1 MFFVELKL
9 NAMYKLH
16 LDRELAKDIF
26 GNASKETLDWVVN
39 AIANIVV
46 ADGIIE
52 KHEFVALQEAIGL
65 LENKEE
71 IHALMDRVKKKEIIE
86 IKTISIND
94 ELAIKVFFYLAAIAV
109 IDGELKKSEAA
120 MLKKCGLCMGLD
132 DELIRA
138 VIQWTLKQME
148 INRKLKEDLTKSN
161 NFRSR
166 IIDSII

>member
-1 MFFVELKL
+1 
-9 NAMYKLH
+9 MYKLH
-16 LDRELAKDIF
+16 LDRELAKDVF
-26 GNASKETLDWVVN
+26 VNSSKETLDWVVN

-65 LENKEE
+65 LQDKEE
-71 IHALMDRVKKKEIIE
+71 IHALMDRVKRKEIIE
-86 IKTISIND
+86 IKSIRIND

-109 IDGELKKSEAA
+109 IDGELKKSEAS
-120 MLKKCGLCMGLD
+120 MLKKCGLSMGLD
-132 DELIRA
+132 DDLIKA

-148 INRKLKEDLTKSN
+148 INRKLKEDLKNSN

-166 IIDSII
+166 IIDSIL

>member
-1 MFFVELKL
+1 
-9 NAMYKLH
+9 MYKLR
-16 LDRELAKDIF
+16 LDQELAKDVFI
-26 GNASKETLDWVVN
+26 NSSKETLDWVVN

-46 ADGIIE
+46 ADGVIE

-65 LENKEE
+65 LQDKEE

-86 IKTISIND
+86 IKSIRIND

-109 IDGELKKSEAA
+109 IDGELKKSEAE

-132 DELIRA
+132 DDLIKA

-148 INRKLKEDLTKSN
+148 INRKLKEDLNKSN

-166 IIDSII
+166 IIDSIL

>member
-1 MFFVELKL
+1 
-9 NAMYKLH
+9 MYKLH

-26 GNASKETLDWVVN
+26 GNASKEILDWVVN

-86 IKTISIND
+86 IKTIRIID

-109 IDGELKKSEAA
+109 IDGELKKSEAE

-132 DELIRA
+132 DDLIKA

-161 NFRSR
+161 NFRWR
-166 IIDSII
+166 IIDSIL

>member
-1 MFFVELKL
+1 
-9 NAMYKLH
+9 MYKLH
-16 LDRELAKDIF
+16 LDRELARDIF
-26 GNASKETLDWVVN
+26 GNASKEILDWVVN

-71 IHALMDRVKKKEIIE
+71 INALMDRVKKKEIIE
-86 IKTISIND
+86 IKTIRIID

-109 IDGELKKSEAA
+109 IDGELKKSEAE

-132 DELIRA
+132 DDLIKA

>member
-1 MFFVELKL
+1 
-9 NAMYKLH
+9 MYKLH
-16 LDRELAKDIF
+16 LDRELAKDVFI
-26 GNASKETLDWVVN
+26 NSSKETLDWVVN

-65 LENKEE
+65 LQDKEE
-71 IHALMDRVKKKEIIE
+71 IHALMDRVKKKEMIE
-86 IKTISIND
+86 IKSIRIND
-94 ELAIKVFFYLAAIAV
+94 ESAIKVFFYLAAIAV
-109 IDGELKKSEAA
+109 IDGELKKSEAE

-132 DELIRA
+132 DDLIKA

-148 INRKLKEDLTKSN
+148 INRKLKEDLSKSN

-166 IIDSII
+166 IIESIL

>member
-1 MFFVELKL
+1 
-9 NAMYKLH
+9 MYKLN
-16 LDRELAKDIF
+16 LDRELAKDVFI
-26 GNASKETLDWVVN
+26 NSSKETLDWVVN
-39 AIANIVV
+39 AIANIVI

-65 LENKEE
+65 LQDKEE

-86 IKTISIND
+86 IESIRISD

-109 IDGELKKSEAA
+109 IDGELKKSEAE

-132 DELIRA
+132 DELIKA

-148 INRKLKEDLTKSN
+148 INRKLKEDLNKSN
-161 NFRSR
+161 SFRSR
-166 IIDSII
+166 IIESIL

>member
-1 MFFVELKL
+1 
-9 NAMYKLH
+9 MYKLN
-16 LDRELAKDIF
+16 LDRELAKDVFI
-26 GNASKETLDWVVN
+26 NSSKETLDWVVN
-39 AIANIVV
+39 AIANIVI

-65 LENKEE
+65 LQDKEE

-86 IKTISIND
+86 IKSIRIND

-109 IDGELKKSEAA
+109 IDGELKKSEAE

-132 DELIRA
+132 DDLIKA

-148 INRKLKEDLTKSN
+148 INRKLKEDLQSSN

-166 IIDSII
+166 IIDSIL

>member
-1 MFFVELKL
+1 
-9 NAMYKLH
+9 MYKLH
-16 LDRELAKDIF
+16 LDRELAKDVFI
-26 GNASKETLDWVVN
+26 NSSKETLDWVVN

-65 LENKEE
+65 LQDKEE
-71 IHALMDRVKKKEIIE
+71 IHALMDRVKKKEMIE
-86 IKTISIND
+86 IKTIRIND
-94 ELAIKVFFYLAAIAV
+94 ESAIKVFFYLAAIAV
-109 IDGELKKSEAA
+109 IDGELKKSEAE

-132 DELIRA
+132 DDLIKA

-148 INRKLKEDLTKSN
+148 INRKLKEDLNKSN

>member
-1 MFFVELKL
+1 
-9 NAMYKLH
+9 MYKLH
-16 LDRELAKDIF
+16 LDRELAKDVFI
-26 GNASKETLDWVVN
+26 NSSKETLDWVVN

-65 LENKEE
+65 LQDKEE
-71 IHALMDRVKKKEIIE
+71 IHALMERVKKKEIIE
-86 IKTISIND
+86 IKNIRIND

-109 IDGELKKSEAA
+109 IDGELKKSEAE

-132 DELIRA
+132 DELIKA

-148 INRKLKEDLTKSN
+148 INRKLKEDLKSSN

-166 IIDSII
+166 IIDSIL

>member
-1 MFFVELKL
+1 
-9 NAMYKLH
+9 MYKLH
-16 LDRELAKDIF
+16 LDRELAKDVF
-26 GNASKETLDWVVN
+26 VNSSKETLDWVVN

-65 LENKEE
+65 LQDKEE
-71 IHALMDRVKKKEIIE
+71 IHALMDRVKKKEKIE
-86 IKTISIND
+86 IKSIRIND

-109 IDGELKKSEAA
+109 IDGELKKSEAE
-120 MLKKCGLCMGLD
+120 MLKKCGLSMGLD
-132 DELIRA
+132 DDLIKA

-148 INRKLKEDLTKSN
+148 INRKLKEDLKNSN

>member
-1 MFFVELKL
+1 
-9 NAMYKLH
+9 MYKLH
-16 LDRELAKDIF
+16 LDRELAKDLF

-65 LENKEE
+65 LQDKEE

-86 IKTISIND
+86 INSIRIND

-109 IDGELKKSEAA
+109 IDGELKKSEAE

-132 DELIRA
+132 DDLIKA

-148 INRKLKEDLTKSN
+148 INRKLKEDLKNSN

>member
-1 MFFVELKL
+1 
-9 NAMYKLH
+9 MYKLN
-16 LDRELAKDIF
+16 LDRELAKDVFI
-26 GNASKETLDWVVN
+26 NSSKETLDWVVN

-65 LENKEE
+65 LQDKEE

-86 IKTISIND
+86 IKSIRIND

-109 IDGELKKSEAA
+109 IDGELKKSEAV

-132 DELIRA
+132 DDLIKA

-148 INRKLKEDLTKSN
+148 INRKLKEDLKSSN

-166 IIDSII
+166 IIDSIL

>member
-1 MFFVELKL
+1 
-9 NAMYKLH
+9 MYKLH
-16 LDRELAKDIF
+16 LDRELAKEVF

-86 IKTISIND
+86 IKTIRIID

-132 DELIRA
+132 DDLIKA

-166 IIDSII
+166 IIDSIL

>member
-1 MFFVELKL
+1 
-9 NAMYKLH
+9 MYKLH
-16 LDRELAKDIF
+16 LDRELAKDVF
-26 GNASKETLDWVVN
+26 LNSSKETLDWVVN

-65 LENKEE
+65 LQDKEE

-86 IKTISIND
+86 IKSIRIND

-109 IDGELKKSEAA
+109 IDGELKKSEAE
-120 MLKKCGLCMGLD
+120 MLKKCGDCMGLED
-132 DELIRA
+132 DLIKA

-148 INRKLKEDLTKSN
+148 INRKLKEDLNKSN

-166 IIDSII
+166 IIESIL

>member
-1 MFFVELKL
+1 
-9 NAMYKLH
+9 MYKLN
-16 LDRELAKDIF
+16 LDRELAKDVF
-26 GNASKETLDWVVN
+26 VNSSKETLDWVVN

-65 LENKEE
+65 IQDKEE

-86 IKTISIND
+86 IKSIRIND

-109 IDGELKKSEAA
+109 IDGELKKSEAE
-120 MLKKCGLCMGLD
+120 MLKKCGLSMGLD
-132 DELIRA
+132 DDLIKA

-148 INRKLKEDLTKSN
+148 INRKLKEDLKNSN

-166 IIDSII
+166 IIDSIL

>member
-1 MFFVELKL
+1 
-9 NAMYKLH
+9 MYKLH
-16 LDRELAKDIF
+16 LDRELAKDVFI
-26 GNASKETLDWVVN
+26 NSSKETLDWVVN

-65 LENKEE
+65 LQNKEE

-86 IKTISIND
+86 INSIRISD
-94 ELAIKVFFYLAAIAV
+94 ELAVKVFFYLAAIAV
-109 IDGELKKSEAA
+109 IDGELKKSEAE

-132 DELIRA
+132 DDLIKA

-148 INRKLKEDLTKSN
+148 INRKLKEDLGKSN

-166 IIDSII
+166 IIDSIL

>member
-1 MFFVELKL
+1 
-9 NAMYKLH
+9 MYKLH
-16 LDRELAKDIF
+16 LDRELAKDVFI
-26 GNASKETLDWVVN
+26 NSSKETLDWVVN

-65 LENKEE
+65 LQDKEE

-86 IKTISIND
+86 IKSIRIND

-109 IDGELKKSEAA
+109 IDGELKKSEAE

-132 DELIRA
+132 DDLIKA

-148 INRKLKEDLTKSN
+148 INRKLKEDLKSSN
-161 NFRSR
+161 SFRSR

>member
-1 MFFVELKL
+1 
-9 NAMYKLH
+9 MYKLN
-16 LDRELAKDIF
+16 LDQELAKDVFI
-26 GNASKETLDWVVN
+26 NSSKETLDWVVN

-65 LENKEE
+65 LQDKEE

-86 IKTISIND
+86 IKSIRIND

-109 IDGELKKSEAA
+109 IDGELKKSEAE

-132 DELIRA
+132 DDLIKA

-166 IIDSII
+166 IIDSIL

>member
-1 MFFVELKL
+1 
-9 NAMYKLH
+9 MYKLH
-16 LDRELAKDIF
+16 LDRELAKDLF

-65 LENKEE
+65 LESKEE

-86 IKTISIND
+86 IKTITIND

-109 IDGELKKSEAA
+109 IDGELKKSEAE
-120 MLKKCGLCMGLD
+120 MLKKCGHCMGLED
-132 DELIRA
+132 GLINA
-138 VIQWTLKQME
+138 VTKWTFKQME
-148 INRKLKEDLTKSN
+148 INRKLKEDLSKSN

-166 IIDSII
+166 IIDSIL

>member
-1 MFFVELKL
+1 
-9 NAMYKLH
+9 MYKLH
-16 LDRELAKDIF
+16 LDRELAKDVFI
-26 GNASKETLDWVVN
+26 NSSKETLDWVVN

-71 IHALMDRVKKKEIIE
+71 IHILMDRVKKKEIIE
-86 IKTISIND
+86 IKTIRIID
-94 ELAIKVFFYLAAIAV
+94 DLAIKVFFYLAAIAV
-109 IDGELKKSEAA
+109 IDGELKKSEAE
-120 MLKKCGLCMGLD
+120 MLKKCGDCMGLED
-132 DELIRA
+132 DLIKA

-148 INRKLKEDLTKSN
+148 INRKLKEDLKNSN

-166 IIDSII
+166 IIDSIL

>member
-1 MFFVELKL
+1 
-9 NAMYKLH
+9 MYKLH
-16 LDRELAKDIF
+16 LDRELAKDVFI
-26 GNASKETLDWVVN
+26 NSSKETLDWVVN

-65 LENKEE
+65 LQDKEE
-71 IHALMDRVKKKEIIE
+71 IHALMNRVKKKEIIE
-86 IKTISIND
+86 IKSIRIND

-109 IDGELKKSEAA
+109 IDGELKKSEAE

-132 DELIRA
+132 DDLIKA

-148 INRKLKEDLTKSN
+148 INRKLKDDLNKSN
-161 NFRSR
+161 SFRSR
-166 IIDSII
+166 IIESIL

>member
-1 MFFVELKL
+1 
-9 NAMYKLH
+9 MYKLH
-16 LDRELAKDIF
+16 LDRELAKDLF

-65 LENKEE
+65 LESKEE

-86 IKTISIND
+86 IKTITIND

-109 IDGELKKSEAA
+109 IDGELKKSEAE
-120 MLKKCGLCMGLD
+120 MLKKCGNCMGLED
-132 DELIRA
+132 DLIKA
-138 VIQWTLKQME
+138 VIQWTFKQME
-148 INRKLKEDLTKSN
+148 INRKLKDDLNKSN

-166 IIDSII
+166 IIDSLL

>member
-1 MFFVELKL
+1 
-9 NAMYKLH
+9 MYKLH
-16 LDRELAKDIF
+16 LDRELAKDVF
-26 GNASKETLDWVVN
+26 VNSSKETLDWVVN

-65 LENKEE
+65 LQDKEE
-71 IHALMDRVKKKEIIE
+71 IHALMDRVKKKEKIE
-86 IKTISIND
+86 IKSIRIND

-109 IDGELKKSEAA
+109 IDGELKKSEAE

-132 DELIRA
+132 DDLIKA

-148 INRKLKEDLTKSN
+148 INRKLKDDLKNSN

>member
-1 MFFVELKL
+1 
-9 NAMYKLH
+9 MYKLH

-46 ADGIIE
+46 ADGIVE
-52 KHEFVALQEAIGL
+52 KHEFLALQEAIGL

-71 IHALMDRVKKKEIIE
+71 INALMDRVKKKEIIE
-86 IKTISIND
+86 IKTIRIID

-132 DELIRA
+132 DDLIKA

-148 INRKLKEDLTKSN
+148 INRKLKDDLSKSN

-166 IIDSII
+166 IIDSIL

>member
-1 MFFVELKL
+1 
-9 NAMYKLH
+9 MYKLH
-16 LDRELAKDIF
+16 LDRELAKEVF

-86 IKTISIND
+86 IKTIRIID

-109 IDGELKKSEAA
+109 IDGELKKSEAE

-132 DELIRA
+132 DDLIKA

-148 INRKLKEDLTKSN
+148 INRKLKDDLTKSN

>member
-1 MFFVELKL
+1 
-9 NAMYKLH
+9 MYKLN
-16 LDRELAKDIF
+16 LDQELAKDVFI
-26 GNASKETLDWVVN
+26 NSSKETLDWVVN

-65 LENKEE
+65 LQDKEE

-86 IKTISIND
+86 IKSIRIND

-109 IDGELKKSEAA
+109 IDGELKKSEAE

-132 DELIRA
+132 DDLIKA

-148 INRKLKEDLTKSN
+148 INRKLKEDLKNSN

-166 IIDSII
+166 IIDSIL

>member
-1 MFFVELKL
+1 
-9 NAMYKLH
+9 MYKLH
-16 LDRELAKDIF
+16 LDRELAKDVFI
-26 GNASKETLDWVVN
+26 NSSKETLDWVVN

-65 LENKEE
+65 LQDKEE
-71 IHALMDRVKKKEIIE
+71 IHALMDRVKKKELIE
-86 IKTISIND
+86 ISSIRIND
-94 ELAIKVFFYLAAIAV
+94 ELAIKIFFYLAAIAV
-109 IDGELKKSEAA
+109 IDGELKKSEAV

-132 DELIRA
+132 DDLIKA

-148 INRKLKEDLTKSN
+148 INRKLKEDLNKSN

-166 IIDSII
+166 IIDSIL

>member
-1 MFFVELKL
+1 
-9 NAMYKLH
+9 MYKLH
-16 LDRELAKDIF
+16 LDRELAKDVFI
-26 GNASKETLDWVVN
+26 NSSKETLDWVVN

-65 LENKEE
+65 LQDKEE
-71 IHALMDRVKKKEIIE
+71 IHALMDRVKKKEIID
-86 IKTISIND
+86 IKSIRIID

-132 DELIRA
+132 DDLIKA

-148 INRKLKEDLTKSN
+148 INRKLKEDLKNSN
-161 NFRSR
+161 SFRSR
-166 IIDSII
+166 IIDSIL

>member
-1 MFFVELKL
+1 
-9 NAMYKLH
+9 MYKLH
-16 LDRELAKDIF
+16 LDRELAKDVFI
-26 GNASKETLDWVVN
+26 NSSKETLDWVVN

-52 KHEFVALQEAIGL
+52 KHEFVALQEAIEL

-86 IKTISIND
+86 IKSIRIID

-109 IDGELKKSEAA
+109 IDGELKKSEAE

-132 DELIRA
+132 DDLIKA

-148 INRKLKEDLTKSN
+148 INRKLKEDLNKSN

-166 IIDSII
+166 IIESIL

>member
-1 MFFVELKL
+1 
-9 NAMYKLH
+9 MYKLH
-16 LDRELAKDIF
+16 LDRELAKDVFI
-26 GNASKETLDWVVN
+26 NSSKETLDWVVN

-46 ADGIIE
+46 ADGVIE

-65 LENKEE
+65 LQDKEE
-71 IHALMDRVKKKEIIE
+71 IHALMDRVKKKEKIE
-86 IKTISIND
+86 IKSIRIND

-109 IDGELKKSEAA
+109 IDGDLKKSEAE
-120 MLKKCGLCMGLD
+120 MLKKCGLSMGLD
-132 DELIRA
+132 DDLIKA

-148 INRKLKEDLTKSN
+148 INRKLKEDLKNSN

>member
-1 MFFVELKL
+1 
-9 NAMYKLH
+9 MYKLH

-71 IHALMDRVKKKEIIE
+71 INALMDRVKKKEIIE
-86 IKTISIND
+86 IKTIRIID

-109 IDGELKKSEAA
+109 IDGELKKSEAE

-132 DELIRA
+132 DDLIKA

>member
-1 MFFVELKL
+1 
-9 NAMYKLH
+9 MYKLH
-16 LDRELAKDIF
+16 LDRELAKDVFI
-26 GNASKETLDWVVN
+26 NSSKETLDWVVN

-65 LENKEE
+65 LQDKEE

-86 IKTISIND
+86 IKSIRISD

-109 IDGELKKSEAA
+109 IDGELKKSEAE

-132 DELIRA
+132 DDLIRA

-148 INRKLKEDLTKSN
+148 INRKLKDDLTKSN
-161 NFRSR
+161 NFRFR
-166 IIDSII
+166 IIDSIL

>member
-1 MFFVELKL
+1 
-9 NAMYKLH
+9 MYKLH
-16 LDRELAKDIF
+16 LDRELAKDVFI
-26 GNASKETLDWVVN
+26 NSSKETLDWVVN

-86 IKTISIND
+86 IKTIRIID

-109 IDGELKKSEAA
+109 IDGELKKSEAE

-132 DELIRA
+132 DDLIKA

-166 IIDSII
+166 IIDSIL

>member
-1 MFFVELKL
+1 
-9 NAMYKLH
+9 MYKLH
-16 LDRELAKDIF
+16 LDRELAKDVFI
-26 GNASKETLDWVVN
+26 NSSKETLDWVVN

-65 LENKEE
+65 LQDKEE

-86 IKTISIND
+86 IKSIRIND

-132 DELIRA
+132 DDLIRA
-138 VIQWTLKQME
+138 VIQWTLKQMD
-148 INRKLKEDLTKSN
+148 INRKLKEDLSKSN

-166 IIDSII
+166 IIDSIL

>member
-1 MFFVELKL
+1 
-9 NAMYKLH
+9 MYKLH

-26 GNASKETLDWVVN
+26 GNASKEILDWVVN

-86 IKTISIND
+86 IKTIRIID

-109 IDGELKKSEAA
+109 IDGELKKSEAE

-132 DELIRA
+132 DDLIKA

-148 INRKLKEDLTKSN
+148 INRKLKEDLKKSN

-166 IIDSII
+166 IIDSIL

>member
-1 MFFVELKL
+1 
-9 NAMYKLH
+9 MYKLH
-16 LDRELAKDIF
+16 LDQELAKDVFI
-26 GNASKETLDWVVN
+26 NSSKETLDWVVN

-86 IKTISIND
+86 IKTIRIID

-109 IDGELKKSEAA
+109 IDGELKKSEAE

-132 DELIRA
+132 DDLIKA

-148 INRKLKEDLTKSN
+148 INRKLKEDLKSSN

-166 IIDSII
+166 IIDSIL

>member
-1 MFFVELKL
+1 
-9 NAMYKLH
+9 MYKLH
-16 LDRELAKDIF
+16 LDRELAKDVF

-86 IKTISIND
+86 IKTIRIID

-109 IDGELKKSEAA
+109 IDGELKKSEAE

-132 DELIRA
+132 DDLIKA
-138 VIQWTLKQME
+138 VIQWTLKQMD
-148 INRKLKEDLTKSN
+148 INRKLKEDLNKSN

-166 IIDSII
+166 IIESIL